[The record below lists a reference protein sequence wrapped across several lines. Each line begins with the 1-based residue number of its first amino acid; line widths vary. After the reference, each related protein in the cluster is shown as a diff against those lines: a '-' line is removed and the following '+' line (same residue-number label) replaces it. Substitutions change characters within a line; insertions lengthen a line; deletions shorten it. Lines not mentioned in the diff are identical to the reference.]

1 MPLYILQQL
10 CDMLQMASK
19 DAAQLWG
26 TVYGHATSKDKV
38 AIMRLLKVQAAMRA
52 ELQGFLKCRDS
63 TVSPDLHWAAGLK
76 DDKQPISA
84 AQSACEMK

>member
-1 MPLYILQQL
+1 
-10 CDMLQMASK
+10 MASE

-26 TVYGHATSKDKV
+26 MVYGHATSKDKV

-63 TVSPDLHWAAGLK
+63 QVSPDL
-76 DDKQPISA
+76 Q
-84 AQSACEMK
+84 